1 MVHAIF
7 NKEKNILETQF
18 KDDVHLNEIIDYIIT
33 TKENKS
39 YPRTLKILTNAQDA
53 VFKFTINDLN
63 AILSE
68 NVESLKNYEAII
80 DAIIIASP
88 QTAALSL
95 LYQELAKSKQ
105 YHFDVFST
113 HEAALHWLKTF

>member
-1 MVHAIF
+1 MIHTVF
-7 NKEKNILETQF
+7 NKETNILETQF
-18 KDDVHLNEIIDYIIT
+18 KDDVFLNEIIDYIIT

-39 YPRTLKILTNAQDA
+39 YPRTLKILTDSKHA
-53 VFKFTINDLN
+53 VFKFTVSDLN

-68 NVESLKNYEAII
+68 NVESLKNYDAII

-95 LYQELAKSKQ
+95 LYQELAKNDK
-105 YHFDVFST
+105 YHFDVFSS
-113 HEAALHWLKTF
+113 HEAALRWLNTF